1 MLLNNINWF
10 LYLVNQGSKLQIY
23 DLSSPIILTIELFKN
38 RKKWKLSNYSKQ
50 KKWKEIWALD
60 VFVGK
65 LTKLQVQFDKPI
77 A

>member
-38 RKKWKLSNYSKQ
+38 RKKNENYRIIQK

-65 LTKLQVQFDKPI
+65 LTKLQVHFDKPI